1 MVLEQALEIMRLY
14 AVDQDQDDLTAVEH
28 MVRNMKLLN
37 PEQLE
42 ALDVFMAQIQND
54 YTSTTQAQLYR
65 RFSMGSGLCCI
76 PGQRWLLKGSGSQ

>member
-37 PEQLE
+37 PEQLT
-42 ALDVFMAQIQND
+42 ALDVFMANTQN
-54 YTSTTQAQLYR
+54 
-65 RFSMGSGLCCI
+65 G
-76 PGQRWLLKGSGSQ
+76 

>member
-28 MVRNMKLLN
+28 MVRNMKLLS

-42 ALDVFMAQIQND
+42 ALDIFMFNTQN
-54 YTSTTQAQLYR
+54 
-65 RFSMGSGLCCI
+65 G
-76 PGQRWLLKGSGSQ
+76 

>member
-54 YTSTTQAQLYR
+54 
-65 RFSMGSGLCCI
+65 
-76 PGQRWLLKGSGSQ
+76 